1 MAKIDEKCENCGYFE
16 RNGYWRWCNLYDMF
30 IEGDG
35 DACNEFET
43 K

>member
-16 RNGYWRWCNLYDMF
+16 RNGYWRWCSLCDTF
-30 IEGDG
+30 LEDDE
-35 DACNEFET
+35 DACNNFNH